1 MMNKILLLI
10 SMIVFLALILA
21 GCANA
26 NTQNNVNNEEG
37 GTYVRISGDEAKK
50 IIDENRSVIILDV
63 RTPAEY
69 KTKHIPGA
77 ILISN
82 ETITNK
88 EIEGIKKSDTVLVY
102 CRSGNRSRKASEKL
116 IAMGYKHVYDFGGID
131 TWQYET
137 ESDAYQEK

>member
-1 MMNKILLLI
+1 MNKILLLI

-63 RTPAEY
+63 RTPEEY

-88 EIEGIKKSDTVLVY
+88 EIEGIKKADTVLVY
-102 CRSGNRSRKASEKL
+102 CRSGNRS
-116 IAMGYKHVYDFGGID
+116 
-131 TWQYET
+131 
-137 ESDAYQEK
+137 

>member
-1 MMNKILLLI
+1 MNKILLLI

-37 GTYVRISGDEAKK
+37 GTCVRISGDEAKK

-69 KTKHIPGA
+69 KIKHIPGA

-102 CRSGNRSRKASEKL
+102 CRSGNRSREASEKL

>member
-1 MMNKILLLI
+1 MNKILLLI

>member
-1 MMNKILLLI
+1 MNKILLLI

-50 IIDENRSVIILDV
+50 IIDENKSVIILDV
-63 RTPAEY
+63 RTPEEY

-88 EIEGIKKSDTVLVY
+88 EIEGIKKADTVLVY
-102 CRSGNRSRKASEKL
+102 CRSGNRSREASEKL

-131 TWQYET
+131 AWQYET
-137 ESDAYQEK
+137 ESDSYQEK

>member
-1 MMNKILLLI
+1 MNKILLLI

-102 CRSGNRSRKASEKL
+102 CRSGNRSREASEKL

>member
-1 MMNKILLLI
+1 MCGPL
-10 SMIVFLALILA
+10 
-21 GCANA
+21 
-26 NTQNNVNNEEG
+26 QNI
-37 GTYVRISGDEAKK
+37 RQSIFQA
-50 IIDENRSVIILDV
+50 R
-63 RTPAEY
+63 
-69 KTKHIPGA
+69 

-88 EIEGIKKSDTVLVY
+88 EIEGIKKADTVLVY
-102 CRSGNRSRKASEKL
+102 CRSGNRSREASEKL

>member
-1 MMNKILLLI
+1 MNKILLLI

-63 RTPAEY
+63 RTPEEY

-88 EIEGIKKSDTVLVY
+88 EIEGIKKADTVLVY
-102 CRSGNRSRKASEKL
+102 CRSGNRSREASEKL

>member
-1 MMNKILLLI
+1 MNKILLLI

-82 ETITNK
+82 EIITNK

>member
-1 MMNKILLLI
+1 MNKILLLI

-88 EIEGIKKSDTVLVY
+88 EIEGIKKADTVLVY
-102 CRSGNRSRKASEKL
+102 CRSGNRSREASEKL